1 MVTYRRCEMKG
12 KRKGTQRE
20 KGQSLAEFAIVLPFL
35 LVILAGVLD
44 LGRLYYVSVSIS
56 DAAAEGAAY
65 AAINPDDV
73 TEIIARAQA
82 ASTGLVQVQSDMVE
96 VDCPVVASGQ
106 PVTVT
111 VHYDFVVAT
120 PVLNAIVA
128 DGILPLHAIAT
139 EVILKG
145 DL

>member
-1 MVTYRRCEMKG
+1 MKG
-12 KRKGTQRE
+12 KQKGTQRE

-65 AAINPDDV
+65 AAINPENS

-82 ASTGLVQVQSDMVE
+82 ASTGIVTVQEDMVD
-96 VDCPVVASGQ
+96 VDCPVIASGQ

-111 VHYDFVVAT
+111 VNYDFVVAT
-120 PVLNAIVA
+120 PLLNAIVP
-128 DGILPLHAIAT
+128 DGVLPLYAIAAET
-139 EVILKG
+139 ILKG

>member
-1 MVTYRRCEMKG
+1 MKG

>member
-1 MVTYRRCEMKG
+1 MKG
-12 KRKGTQRE
+12 KQKGTQRE

-65 AAINPDDV
+65 AAINPENS

-82 ASTGLVQVQSDMVE
+82 ASTGMVEVQEDMVD
-96 VDCPVVASGQ
+96 VDCPVIASGQ

-111 VHYDFVVAT
+111 VNYDFVVAT
-120 PVLNAIVA
+120 PLLNAIVP
-128 DGILPLHAIAT
+128 DGVLPLHAIAAET
-139 EVILKG
+139 ILKG